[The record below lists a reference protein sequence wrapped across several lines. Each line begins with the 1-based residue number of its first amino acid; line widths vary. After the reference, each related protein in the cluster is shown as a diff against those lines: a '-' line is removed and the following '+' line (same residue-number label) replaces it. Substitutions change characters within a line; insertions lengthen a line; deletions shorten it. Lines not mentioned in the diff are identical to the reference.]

1 MALNLDAALE
11 QLFRGEILSEETVKE
26 VCERLKESMIYQ
38 PNVQPI
44 KAPVTVV
51 GNLHGYESDESW
63 QLREN
68 NEKEF
73 PQQKFTLFRRKR
85 SATSLFHISSSGK
98 SSKLLSKRA
107 QVENIARWSL
117 KNGIFISTLIF
128 NIQLLKNNLK
138 LTIVSLIFLKFPL
151 NFFKLL

>member
-51 GNLHGYESDESW
+51 GNLHGYVV
-63 QLREN
+63 
-68 NEKEF
+68 F
-73 PQQKFTLFRRKR
+73 G
-85 SATSLFHISSSGK
+85 AGK
-98 SSKLLSKRA
+98 SMFLRGALSNALLLPFSA
-107 QVENIARWSL
+107 PIALYSAL
-117 KNGIFISTLIF
+117 AVQFSFQELCF
-128 NIQLLKNNLK
+128 NFCAN
-138 LTIVSLIFLKFPL
+138 TC
-151 NFFKLL
+151 